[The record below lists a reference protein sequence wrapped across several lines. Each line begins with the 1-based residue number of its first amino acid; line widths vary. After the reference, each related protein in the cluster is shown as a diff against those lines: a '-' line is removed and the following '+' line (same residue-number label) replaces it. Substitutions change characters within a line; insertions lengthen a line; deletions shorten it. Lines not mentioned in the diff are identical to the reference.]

1 MSSAASKA
9 STDSLPWIEKHRPA
23 KLSDLIAHEQ
33 IISTIDRLIDS
44 GKLPHLL
51 FYGPPGTGKT
61 STILACARKLYGK
74 SFKAMVL
81 ELNASDE
88 RGIAVVRNQ
97 ITSFAGTRKLFSSG
111 VKLIIL
117 DEADALTKDSQA
129 ALRRVI
135 EKYSKTTRF
144 CLICNYVSKIIPAI
158 QSRCTR
164 FRFAP
169 LRKDQMES
177 KTKEIAQ
184 LEGVNLTEDGLDAIL
199 RLSEGDMRRMLNTMQ
214 AAHLAFDEVNET
226 NVHLCL
232 GQPLPKDVDI
242 IFGHLMNSTVEVA
255 FDAIRKMAVEKGLA
269 MTDILTEI
277 VKKYVQQGLA
287 LPSRVRTFLLEKLAD
302 VEHSLAGATSDKIQL
317 GSIVGIFF
325 IARQMLESQH
335 ASR

>member
-1 MSSAASKA
+1 MDTK
-9 STDSLPWIEKHRPA
+9 TVNDSLPWIEKHRPA
-23 KLSDLIAHEQ
+23 QLSDLIAHEQ
-33 IISTIDRLIDS
+33 IISTIDRLINS

-74 SFKAMVL
+74 NFKAMVL
-81 ELNASDE
+81 ELNASDA
-88 RGIAVVRNQ
+88 RGIDVVRNQ

-111 VKLIIL
+111 VKLIVL

-135 EKYSKTTRF
+135 EKYSRTTRF

-169 LRKDQMES
+169 LRRDQMIA

-184 LEGVNLTEDGLDAIL
+184 IEGVNMTEDGLNAIL
-199 RLSEGDMRRMLNTMQ
+199 RLSCGDMRRMLNTMQ
-214 AAHLAFDEVNET
+214 AAHLAFDKVDET

-232 GQPLPKDVDI
+232 GQPLPKDIENV
-242 IFGHLMNSTVEVA
+242 FQHLMNSTVKDA
-255 FDAIRKMAVEKGLA
+255 FEAIWNLCVQNGLA
-269 MTDILTEI
+269 LTDILTEV
-277 VKKYVQQGLA
+277 VKTYIQQGIA
-287 LPSRVRTFLLEKLAD
+287 LPPNVRIFLLEKLAD
-302 VEHSLAGATSDKIQL
+302 IEHNLSGATSDKIQL
-317 GSIVGIFF
+317 GAMVGVFH
-325 IARQMLESQH
+325 IARDMLQKQNES
-335 ASR
+335 R